1 MCQQLHLSFVRKKVE
16 GSEFPGTRKKEGALD
31 TSEKEVEGS
40 KHLIEMIPTPQCIWV
55 TFIGEFN

>member
-16 GSEFPGTRKKEGALD
+16 GGEFPGTRKKEGALD

-40 KHLIEMIPTPQCIWV
+40 KHLIEKIPTPQCI
-55 TFIGEFN
+55 